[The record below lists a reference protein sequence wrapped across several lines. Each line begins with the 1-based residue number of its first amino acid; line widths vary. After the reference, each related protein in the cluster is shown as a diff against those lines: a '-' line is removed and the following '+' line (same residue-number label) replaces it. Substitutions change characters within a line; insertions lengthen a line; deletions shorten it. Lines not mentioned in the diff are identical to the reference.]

1 MSCHLWEKEANSADC
16 LKFFTHKASAEL
28 LINSFHRQTLRIIK
42 RKKKKDEILSRINEN
57 DINPTG
63 SFLEL
68 FWRSSKRPSLVS
80 LLFHSLS
87 LRHRSHRRDL
97 LLGVS
102 ECRNGTITDT
112 RMSFSTTKLLVFR
125 YRACQQNEIG
135 WREAY
140 IFTLSL
146 IYRNAFIAT
155 ELQ

>member
-1 MSCHLWEKEANSADC
+1 MSRNASQPVPQCEYKSCHLWEEEANLADC
-16 LKFFTHKASAEL
+16 LEFFTHKASAEL
-28 LINSFHRQTLRIIK
+28 LINSFHRQMLQIIK
-42 RKKKKDEILSRINEN
+42 KEKKKKDKISSRINEN
-57 DINPTG
+57 DINLTG

-68 FWRSSKRPSLVS
+68 FWRSSKPPSLLS

-135 WREAY
+135 
-140 IFTLSL
+140 
-146 IYRNAFIAT
+146 
-155 ELQ
+155 